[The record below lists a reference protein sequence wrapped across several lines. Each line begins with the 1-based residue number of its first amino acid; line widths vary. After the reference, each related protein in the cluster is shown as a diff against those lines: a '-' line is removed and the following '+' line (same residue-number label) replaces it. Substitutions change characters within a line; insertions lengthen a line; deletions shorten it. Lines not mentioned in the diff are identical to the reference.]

1 MSWGLWGP
9 FNKCDS
15 LPWPAWSL
23 PMAEGASGQKS
34 SAILA
39 PRGEHLVQ
47 PHSPVISP
55 LGMGQW
61 AQKQK
66 KFVLTVP
73 NSSQDCSLNM
83 LTRAYWFICASYWD
97 LQDDLRCLAQ
107 NVVGRR
113 HPKIATEKAAQMS
126 EFWSRVNCKYGSS
139 SLQIFWDFQW
149 FHVVHPRLQQ
159 PDISTAVFL
168 KFWDYFCL
176 FLGLSFSLL
185 RVFLTATSKYIY

>member
-1 MSWGLWGP
+1 MESTSSNPILLL
-9 FNKCDS
+9 F
-15 LPWPAWSL
+15 LPWQWGSEHRNKKKTCANGAQFLPGLQFKYAHKSILIYLCFLLRPAGW
-23 PMAEGASGQKS
+23 PAVSG
-34 SAILA
+34 
-39 PRGEHLVQ
+39 PERG
-47 PHSPVISP
+47 
-55 LGMGQW
+55 GQTTS
-61 AQKQK
+61 K
-66 KFVLTVP
+66 
-73 NSSQDCSLNM
+73 NCY
-83 LTRAYWFICASYWD
+83 R
-97 LQDDLRCLAQ
+97 
-107 NVVGRR
+107 
-113 HPKIATEKAAQMS
+113 KAAQMS

>member
-1 MSWGLWGP
+1 MA
-9 FNKCDS
+9 S
-15 LPWPAWSL
+15 LISSHGRRSIRTKKLSYISSPW
-23 PMAEGASGQKS
+23 K
-34 SAILA
+34 A
-39 PRGEHLVQ
+39 PR
-47 PHSPVISP
+47 PTPFSCYFSPGNGAVSTET
-55 LGMGQW
+55 
-61 AQKQK
+61 K
-66 KFVLTVP
+66 KKLVLTVP
-73 NSSQDCSLNM
+73 NSFQDCSLNM
-83 LTRAYWFICASYWD
+83 LTRAYWFIYASYWD